1 MKAPQRIRIKDSLPI
16 PNRSYYRE
24 AEDLTLSPPSVAIL
38 SSAAISL
45 LPELES
51 DSATIFNGS
60 CNWTAFGSALP
71 PDRVQP
77 NKISQKGTERD
88 DGEEEERGLKELR

>member
-1 MKAPQRIRIKDSLPI
+1 MKAPQRIRIKDPLPI

-38 SSAAISL
+38 SSAANSL
-45 LPELES
+45 LSELES

-60 CNWTAFGSALP
+60 CNWTVRSWTAFGSALTP
-71 PDRVQP
+71 ERVQP
-77 NKISQKGTERD
+77 NKISHKDTNGTERNK
-88 DGEEEERGLKELR
+88 G